1 MAKAYVHM
9 AAAVVNVSVAIGLCL
24 KLFKLL
30 TKQGQNN
37 AEEKRTELSIK
48 ALRKAR
54 NRPLCT
60 TAQGVREHLIRMA
73 A

>member
-30 TKQGQNN
+30 TK
-37 AEEKRTELSIK
+37 
-48 ALRKAR
+48 AR